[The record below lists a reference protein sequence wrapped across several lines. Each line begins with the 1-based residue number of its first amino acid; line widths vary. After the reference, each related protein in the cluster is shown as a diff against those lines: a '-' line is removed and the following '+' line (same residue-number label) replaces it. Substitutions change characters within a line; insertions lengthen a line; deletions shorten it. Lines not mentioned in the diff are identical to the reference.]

1 MLTFHACEA
10 VDLQCTLYVF
20 VVKEERKL
28 ADKFK
33 FIFCSHLFI
42 RSLD

>member
-10 VDLQCTLYVF
+10 VYLFTYLYVF

-33 FIFCSHLFI
+33 LIFSSHLFI